1 MEIFE
6 QIWAFLMSLFG
17 DLDNMLKELVNFDQL
32 AIDFYTDVIMP
43 FPEWVKILGT
53 LGLAVVI
60 IFGLLAIAKKMLKL
74 LIIIVV
80 ILAILGLAR
89 ILMA

>member
-43 FPEWVKILGT
+43 FP
-53 LGLAVVI
+53 
-60 IFGLLAIAKKMLKL
+60 
-74 LIIIVV
+74 
-80 ILAILGLAR
+80 
-89 ILMA
+89 